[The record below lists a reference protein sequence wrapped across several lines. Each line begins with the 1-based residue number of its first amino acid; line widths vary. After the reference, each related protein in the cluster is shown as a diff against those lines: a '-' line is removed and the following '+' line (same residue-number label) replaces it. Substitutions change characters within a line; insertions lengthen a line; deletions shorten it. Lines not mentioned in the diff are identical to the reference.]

1 MAEGLEVN
9 MGEKLRNPIKII
21 DKETDEAINK
31 YCLCMHLNAIRK
43 MAHYTQEE
51 LAAVSGVSIGTISR
65 VETGKEITLG
75 SLIKLANTCGYELVL
90 KKRID
95 GENPYYGPPLDDNAF
110 YSNPPIRNGFK
121 DPEFLELMMSDEC

>member
-1 MAEGLEVN
+1 MVVEAVN
-9 MGEKLRNPIKII
+9 MSEKLRNPIKLV
-21 DKETDEAINK
+21 DKETDEVINK

-43 MAHYTQEE
+43 MSHYTQEE

-65 VETGKEITLG
+65 IETGKEITLG

-95 GENPYYGPPLDDNAF
+95 GQQYYGTPLDDNAF
-110 YSNPPIRNGFK
+110 YSNPPIKNGFR
-121 DPEFLELMMSDEC
+121 DPEFLQEMMAMSDD